1 MIALKEQYF
10 ADIMSN
16 EARLFIQNNTAPF
29 TSVINGTRDID
40 LVIEHYQSLGFTCE
54 LTEPDEDY
62 LIYLIVQ

>member
-1 MIALKEQYF
+1 
-10 ADIMSN
+10 MSN